1 MRIIIGRTARS
12 VYDIYIDR
20 TLQTMLQEALMCLQL
35 QTFVTV
41 LVLSAGLDLN
51 IEDTTSRP
59 EMQWR
64 PPTTVLSLR

>member
-1 MRIIIGRTARS
+1 
-12 VYDIYIDR
+12 
-20 TLQTMLQEALMCLQL
+20 MLQEALMCLQL